1 MRRPPDLASLRAAVW
16 AARALRY
23 VRRELRDR
31 PLREVRVPA
40 PPALPEHAARG
51 VFAALRRVEPS
62 CLERSLVLQ
71 RWMASHGDPR
81 EVVVGVSAPGAFRAH
96 AWLAGEHPP
105 EGAGFAELMRLA
117 P

>member
-1 MRRPPDLASLRAAVW
+1 MRRPPDLASLRAALW
-16 AARALRY
+16 AT
-23 VRRELRDR
+23 RELRRVRRDLVSL
-31 PLREVRVPA
+31 PLDAVQVPE
-40 PPALPEHAARG
+40 PPALPDRAARG

-81 EVVVGVSAPGAFRAH
+81 DVVVGVSAPGAFRAH
-96 AWLAGEHPP
+96 AWLAGEQPP
-105 EGAGFAELMRLA
+105 AGAGFAELMRLA